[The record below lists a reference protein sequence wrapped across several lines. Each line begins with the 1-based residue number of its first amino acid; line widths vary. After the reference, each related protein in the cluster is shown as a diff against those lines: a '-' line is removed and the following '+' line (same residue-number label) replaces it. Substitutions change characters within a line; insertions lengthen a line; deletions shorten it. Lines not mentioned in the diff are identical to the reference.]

1 MVVGQFDCGSRFFR
15 LAFKPG
21 APHIQTVLET
31 YPFTF
36 DIQADPLRES
46 RYRWTVC
53 QGVQIHVRSPH
64 SYSTRLEAEK
74 KADGY
79 VKARGTLAEWRMI
92 NLTRRP
98 SDLNQWAKR
107 MVDARA
113 HDVHVL

>member
-1 MVVGQFDCGSRFFR
+1 
-15 LAFKPG
+15 
-21 APHIQTVLET
+21 
-31 YPFTF
+31 
-36 DIQADPLRES
+36 
-46 RYRWTVC
+46 
-53 QGVQIHVRSPH
+53 VRSPH